1 MAKVFHKKSQKA
13 SLLSLRNSKD
23 RDLLD
28 TLGTAMEAEEVP
40 LTKKGKLSTEK
51 DNGRGYQN
59 QFFNEA
65 KSSEFEENIG
75 VSNELALLFGSN
87 DVINK
92 EEMFKKSST
101 LRILMVALNP
111 AMRRMSQFALEKNV
125 EEIYS
130 STAVSPFKKMWCFS
144 FTKLWKKDQIFWRK
158 VASEFS
164 FQI

>member
-75 VSNELALLFGSN
+75 ISNELAPLFGSN

-111 AMRRMSQFALEKNV
+111 AMRRMSQFACLPNCGRKIRFSGGRLHQSSVSRFNSFKKSKNIK
-125 EEIYS
+125 IYS
-130 STAVSPFKKMWCFS
+130 SFPKISAFC
-144 FTKLWKKDQIFWRK
+144 I
-158 VASEFS
+158 
-164 FQI
+164 